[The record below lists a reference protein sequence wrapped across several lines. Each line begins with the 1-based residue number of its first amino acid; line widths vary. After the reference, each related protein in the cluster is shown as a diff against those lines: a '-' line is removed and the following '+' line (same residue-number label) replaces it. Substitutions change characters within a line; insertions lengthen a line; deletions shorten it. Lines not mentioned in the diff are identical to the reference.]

1 MWWWILT
8 VLFFLISVG
17 VSTLVYFSLRRIN
30 QYEGLII
37 EFQNIIEFATTKMK
51 QVDANGHYESDDETG
66 FFFQQ
71 LKELQE
77 LLNGIFENEETEENS
92 DAQKEKDKVDNLKQ
106 KFEELFA

>member
-8 VLFFLISVG
+8 ILFFLIGVG
-17 VSTLVYFSLRRIN
+17 STTLVYFSLRRIN
-30 QYEGLII
+30 QYEGLIM

-51 QVDANGHYESDDETG
+51 QVDAKGHYESDDETG

-92 DAQKEKDKVDNLKQ
+92 GAEEPEKE
-106 KFEELFA
+106 

>member
-8 VLFFLISVG
+8 ILFFLISVG
-17 VSTLVYFSLRRIN
+17 STTLVYFSLRRIN

-51 QVDANGHYESDDETG
+51 QVDAKGHYESDDETG

-77 LLNGIFENEETEENS
+77 LLNGIFENENEENS
-92 DAQKEKDKVDNLKQ
+92 GAEKEKS
-106 KFEELFA
+106 

>member
-8 VLFFLISVG
+8 ILFFLISVG
-17 VSTLVYFSLRRIN
+17 STTLVYFSLRRIN

-37 EFQNIIEFATTKMK
+37 EIQNIIEYATTKMK

-77 LLNGIFENEETEENS
+77 LLNGIFENEEAGGNSSSAEE
-92 DAQKEKDKVDNLKQ
+92 KE
-106 KFEELFA
+106 

>member
-8 VLFFLISVG
+8 ILFFLLSVG
-17 VSTLVYFSLRRIN
+17 SITLVYFSLRRIN

-37 EFQNIIEFATTKMK
+37 EIQNIIEFATTKMK
-51 QVDANGHYESDDETG
+51 QVDASGHYESDDETG

-77 LLNGIFENEETEENS
+77 LLNGIFENEQIEENS
-92 DAQKEKDKVDNLKQ
+92 GAKKEKS
-106 KFEELFA
+106 

>member
-8 VLFFLISVG
+8 ILFFLISVG
-17 VSTLVYFSLRRIN
+17 SSTLLYFSLRRIN

-37 EFQNIIEFATTKMK
+37 EIQNIIEFATTKMK
-51 QVDANGHYESDDETG
+51 QVDARGHYEADDETG

-92 DAQKEKDKVDNLKQ
+92 GAKEKEKS
-106 KFEELFA
+106 

>member
-8 VLFFLISVG
+8 ILFFLISVG
-17 VSTLVYFSLRRIN
+17 STILTYYSLKRIN

-37 EFQNIIEFATTKMK
+37 EFQNIIEFATAKMK
-51 QVDANGHYESDDETG
+51 SVDAKGHYEADDETG

-77 LLNGIFENEETEENS
+77 LLNGIFENEEEES
-92 DAQKEKDKVDNLKQ
+92 GGAKEEKS
-106 KFEELFA
+106 